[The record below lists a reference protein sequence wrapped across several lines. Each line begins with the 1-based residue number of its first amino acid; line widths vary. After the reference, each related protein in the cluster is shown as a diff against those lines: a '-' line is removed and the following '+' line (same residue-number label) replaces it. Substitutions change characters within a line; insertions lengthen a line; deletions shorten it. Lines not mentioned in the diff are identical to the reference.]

1 MAQQLL
7 PLGLAFIMF
16 AVGIGLRFENFKEV
30 ALHPQA
36 FFVGLANQ
44 VLVLPLIGLLV
55 VSFYNGPVEFALGI
69 MILAACPGG
78 ITSNLIAVL
87 ASGNAALSVSM
98 TAVTSLASI
107 FTVPAV
113 LYGAHLFLMGDGHAI
128 QMPVGRV
135 MAGIFLITGV
145 PVLLGMFLNLKLPSL
160 CKSVMPYV
168 RSTATLIFALIV
180 AGAFISN
187 MDNITTHFFDVGL
200 FLVLL
205 NIATIGLG
213 FLIARKL
220 NCNRADSITICLECG
235 LQNVA
240 LAIFI
245 AINILNDAN
254 LMIPA
259 IIYALVMNVSAAVII
274 FLVRATTPKAL
285 PHPSK

>member
-16 AVGIGLRFENFKEV
+16 GVGIGLRFQDFKQV
-30 ALHPQA
+30 AMYPGAL
-36 FFVGLANQ
+36 FIGLANQ
-44 VLVLPLIGLLV
+44 IFILPLIGLFIALL
-55 VSFYNGPVEFALGI
+55 YNGPVEFALGI

-107 FTVPAV
+107 FSVPVV
-113 LYGAHLFLMGDGHAI
+113 LYAAHLVLLGDAHPI
-128 QMPVGRV
+128 QMPVGRI
-135 MAGIFLITGV
+135 MAGIFLITV
-145 PVLLGMFLNLKLPSL
+145 LPVVLGMVLNLKLPKL
-160 CKSVMPYV
+160 CLTIMPYV

-187 MDNITTHFFDVGL
+187 MDNITLYFFDVGL
-200 FLVLL
+200 FLVML
-205 NIATIGLG
+205 NIATITFG
-213 FLIARKL
+213 FVSAKKL
-220 NCNRADSITICLECG
+220 KCDRANSITICLECG

-259 IIYALVMNVSAAVII
+259 IIYALVMNISAAGII
-274 FLVRATTPKAL
+274 FLVRLTTPKIAAHRL
-285 PHPSK
+285 K